1 MNWQKFYLKNMIK
14 NKDIY
19 IIAEIGV
26 NHNNNMSL
34 AKQLIKIA
42 KKIGANAVKFQTFK
56 AETLAKKETPKVPY
70 QQKSGSKNETH
81 HDMLKKLELSE
92 KNHRLLKNY
101 CDIHKI
107 EFISTPYDLNS
118 AIFLNKLGV
127 KIFKVASADIVDHQ
141 MHNFL
146 ARTGKKVIISTG
158 MSLMKEIEDVIK
170 IYKKFKNKKYSLLH
184 CVSNYPCSDK
194 SLNLKNILTL
204 KKKFKCEVGFS
215 DHSVGNQASIVSI
228 GYGATIIEK
237 HFTKSKSLDGPDHL
251 ASSTPKEF
259 QSLVSDL
266 RRTKNMLG
274 SLNRKIQKEE
284 IIMRKISRKSM
295 IYNKDLEKGYK
306 IQNSDINLIR
316 PGTGLTGDKIKFFL
330 NKKLKRNVKK
340 YQNITYKD
348 V

>member
-1 MNWQKFYLKNMIK
+1 MNWQKFYLKSMIK

-26 NHNNNMSL
+26 NHNNNMTL

-101 CDIHKI
+101 CDTQKI

-127 KIFKVASADIVDHQ
+127 KTFKVASADIVDHQ

-184 CVSNYPCSDK
+184 CVSNYPCTDK

-274 SLNRKIQKEE
+274 SHNRKIQKEE

-306 IQNSDINLIR
+306 IKNSDINLIR
-316 PGTGLTGDKIKFFL
+316 PGTGLLGDKIKFFL
-330 NKKLKRNVKK
+330 NKQLKRNVKK